1 MARVLPAV
9 FAAFA
14 IAATARAQSMVG
26 YKLRVDSSDFSAIS
40 VEMRIVNPPATLRL
54 AMAAHPEYDDR
65 FWRYVE
71 GLRAE
76 VNGAAATLVR
86 EDSALWRVS
95 APPGDVLVRY
105 RIQLPARQGSTRA
118 AWRPFL
124 APTGGLVGGPQSF
137 MYVVGAERAPSQVTL
152 ELPGRWAVATSLPGA
167 GDSRTFNATD
177 AKTMLEAP
185 MLVGQ
190 LRLWRFAVNGVPH
203 RIFYWPLPNAAPFDT
218 ATFVGDVER
227 LTREGIRLFGGAP
240 WHDYTFLYQDG
251 AFGALEHANSV
262 TIGALSTDLAK
273 DPHAAT
279 GQTAHEFFH
288 AWNLMRIRP
297 LGYGELDYR
306 PPAMSK
312 GLWFSEGLSMF
323 YADLLRI
330 RAGLPLPDST
340 RAVHLERLI
349 GRYLSS
355 PGNSHL
361 SAERVSEAAFA
372 AVPGTLGDYDASTH
386 LQGELIGA
394 MLDFII
400 RDATNGQHSIDG
412 LMRAM
417 NERYAGDHGFTSRD
431 VEQRVAAIC
440 GCNVT
445 PFFDAH
451 VRGGEPIDFDRYLR
465 LAGMRTRITW
475 GTALESDG
483 KPSVDRRLRA
493 WLPEGSS
500 ALSLVVWHPA
510 SAWARAGLHTGDRI
524 TNVNGAPMTSAAGFR
539 TMLGALHVG
548 DTVHVDVARANGP
561 FRAAVVIAPFDRPFV
576 HVEADPAATEKQRA
590 IRARWAAGKP

>member
-1 MARVLPAV
+1 
-9 FAAFA
+9 
-14 IAATARAQSMVG
+14 
-26 YKLRVDSSDFSAIS
+26 
-40 VEMRIVNPPATLRL
+40 
-54 AMAAHPEYDDR
+54 
-65 FWRYVE
+65 
-71 GLRAE
+71 
-76 VNGAAATLVR
+76 
-86 EDSALWRVS
+86 
-95 APPGDVLVRY
+95 
-105 RIQLPARQGSTRA
+105 
-118 AWRPFL
+118 
-124 APTGGLVGGPQSF
+124 
-137 MYVVGAERAPSQVTL
+137 
-152 ELPGRWAVATSLPGA
+152 
-167 GDSRTFNATD
+167 
-177 AKTMLEAP
+177 
-185 MLVGQ
+185 
-190 LRLWRFAVNGVPH
+190 VNGVPH
-203 RIFYWPLPNAAPFDT
+203 RIFYWPLANAVPFDT
-218 ATFVGDVER
+218 AAFVGDVER
-227 LTREGIRLFGGAP
+227 ITREAIKLFGGAP

-251 AFGALEHANSV
+251 ANGALEHANSV
-262 TIGALSTDLAK
+262 TIGVLSAYLAK
-273 DPHAAT
+273 DPHAYT
-279 GQTAHEFFH
+279 GETAHEFFH

-312 GLWFSEGLSMF
+312 GLWFGEGLSMF

-340 RAVHLERLI
+340 RALHLERLI

-361 SAERVSEAAFA
+361 SAERVSESAYAT
-372 AVPGTLGDYDASTH
+372 VPGTLGDYDASTH

-400 RDATNGQHSIDG
+400 RDATNGQHSIDA

-440 GCNVT
+440 ACSVA

-475 GTALESDG
+475 GTALETDG
-483 KPSVDRRLRA
+483 KPAVDRRARA

-500 ALSLVVWHPA
+500 VLSLVVWHPA

-524 TNVNGAPMTSAAGFR
+524 TSVNGAPMTDATAFR
-539 TMLGALHVG
+539 AMLGGLHVG
-548 DTVHVDVARANGP
+548 DTVRVDVARANGP
-561 FRAAVVIAPFDRPFV
+561 FRATVVIAPFDRPFV
-576 HVEADPAATEKQRA
+576 RVEADPAATEKQRA
-590 IRARWAAGKP
+590 IRARWAAGQP